1 MSNVLIDKKKFKK
14 MYRKV
19 MMSNISENQLNNNN
33 NSNILNG
40 SGQNVN
46 ILPSSSTMFVNAY
59 NTDSISSAHL
69 VKQRKKRKKKKDS
82 HKLLLT
88 NTQTIGTPTIC
99 SSDERCLNNINNSSH
114 SDCTSNACACCR
126 FRHSTLF
133 DGNFYAQTEAHYE
146 YNIANKFAKP
156 NNKSI
161 NFSTDE
167 IESVDVN
174 CLADRRQFIRAQRN
188 DVTRHIDQL
197 QRFAIYENL
206 CEFCGFA
213 IGNGLHHSNCVPKIS
228 ENHLNN
234 NNYNSNNENN
244 NINCDI
250 QTENIYENICEKC
263 HSIFDGEKCLSELCA
278 NAVDSSIENKTETVE
293 VIDILVKKPP
303 IVHRQFGKQFTNF
316 LGSFKQKLN
325 PKPSEIERKRP
336 IIEIIHN
343 VDDAFKTNK
352 TFDLNE
358 IVLLKNAKITNG
370 YGKLRNRS
378 DERLI
383 QEACNP
389 NPQRKNNNLIRTST
403 SDSNFF
409 DNYHLS
415 GSSHLQSPFSESI
428 VSDTILYSNSY
439 APPSYEDAIQDKYA
453 SVNPFK
459 LKVYTKPTTTTS
471 TYDSTSASSFF
482 TYDSS
487 SVSTLQSISLEP
499 NSPADST
506 LLCNDDALKYWVTSL
521 KQQTFDYGDN
531 NRQFDCDSIKC
542 IPPKM
547 FPEQTMDASLSI
559 NSINNN
565 DPSNMTAIQLNETE
579 QTHLR
584 RRVESF
590 KTDLLRRLSK
600 RNAIYIDDSQYINP
614 IGYLTVDGN
623 SDINENSI
631 IGIVTTSQQVSPVQ
645 SINHTFKL
653 EATARYFQMLKAFY
667 MTQIA
672 LSTGVNRITL
682 VCGNQNAHFLIKILS
697 NQTNSSEYGE
707 IQNYSNRIVRP
718 TQYINFERIIKIIQR
733 IGIRKQLSE
742 YDNSSKVDRNT
753 KRRTRN
759 VGKMRPKMLS
769 IDDFVRPST
778 NLLLEIPINASKC
791 SIDNFVREKYQT
803 SADSCN
809 DTKTLDDFHKPV
821 AENLNIC
828 EKTINDFALK
838 KAHYSSQHTSQSSQ
852 DESKQTTKLNE
863 TPKNEENIYQPIWM
877 FKTIGTATDTSY
889 DVESLNSLNIGAT
902 EYDEIKIHD
911 GSDWEGAEGEFLFS
925 SNRIGAIKLL
935 NSMPVISHNLDAESK
950 IQLLKRYPNN
960 VDFYETV
967 SILYNNEI
975 EPKLKNKIIYDYNA
989 NRLAVGQA
997 KRCTNEIVPMNK
1009 SNEAVYCAHMTSNRS
1024 RSNELI
1030 TNGGQAV
1037 TPINKNDIKIDSI
1050 NSWKSMLRTFD
1061 YIDDEE
1067 DMVSEHKV
1075 VFYSFFF
1082 YFREYYCNKF

>member
-1 MSNVLIDKKKFKK
+1 
-14 MYRKV
+14 
-19 MMSNISENQLNNNN
+19 MMSNISGNQLNNN

-46 ILPSSSTMFVNAY
+46 VLPPSSTMFVNAY
-59 NTDSISSAHL
+59 NTDSISSPHLL

-99 SSDERCLNNINNSSH
+99 SSDERCLNNINNSLHLNCSP
-114 SDCTSNACACCR
+114 NACACCR
-126 FRHSTLF
+126 LKHSTLF

-146 YNIANKFAKP
+146 YDIANKFAKP
-156 NNKSI
+156 NKSI
-161 NFSTDE
+161 NFWTDE
-167 IESVDVN
+167 IESDDVN
-174 CLADRRQFIRAQRN
+174 CLADRRPFIRAHRN
-188 DVTRHIDQL
+188 DVTRPNDQL

-213 IGNGLHHSNCVPKIS
+213 IGNGLHHSNCVPNNC

-234 NNYNSNNENN
+234 NNNETCKN
-244 NINCDI
+244 
-250 QTENIYENICEKC
+250 QSENIYENICEKC
-263 HSIFDGEKCLSELCA
+263 HLIFDGVKCLSELCA
-278 NAVDSSIENKTETVE
+278 NDVDTSVENKTETIE
-293 VIDILVKKPP
+293 VIDILVKSPP
-303 IVHRQFGKQFTNF
+303 IAHRQFGKQFTDF

-325 PKPSEIERKRP
+325 PKPNEIERKRP
-336 IIEIIHN
+336 NIEIIHN

-358 IVLLKNAKITNG
+358 IVQLKNAKITNG

-389 NPQRKNNNLIRTST
+389 NSQRKNNNLIRTST

-409 DNYHLS
+409 DNYHL
-415 GSSHLQSPFSESI
+415 GGASHLQSPFSESI

-459 LKVYTKPTTTTS
+459 LKSYTKPTTTTS
-471 TYDSTSASSFF
+471 YDSTSASSFF

-499 NSPADST
+499 KSPADTT
-506 LLCNDDALKYWVTSL
+506 LLSNDDALIYWVTSL
-521 KQQTFDYGDN
+521 KQQTFDYGDD

-547 FPEQTMDASLSI
+547 FCEQTMDANQSI
-559 NSINNN
+559 NGINNSE
-565 DPSNMTAIQLNETE
+565 PSNMTAIQLNETE

-584 RRVESF
+584 CRVESF

-600 RNAIYIDDSQYINP
+600 RNAIYIDDSHCIDP
-614 IGYLTVDGN
+614 IGYLTVDGG
-623 SDINENSI
+623 SGINENSTMEI
-631 IGIVTTSQQVSPVQ
+631 ATTSQQVSPVQ
-645 SINHTFKL
+645 IINHTFEL

-672 LSTGVNRITL
+672 LSAGVNRITL
-682 VCGNQNAHFLIKILS
+682 VCGNRSAHFLIKILL
-697 NQTNSSEYGE
+697 NQTNSEYDA
-707 IQNYSNRIVRP
+707 IQNHSNRIVRP
-718 TQYINFERIIKIIQR
+718 TEYINFERIVEIIQR
-733 IGIRKQLSE
+733 IDIRKQLSE
-742 YDNSSKVDRNT
+742 YDKGPKIDRKIK
-753 KRRTRN
+753 KRTGN

-769 IDDFVRPST
+769 IEDFVRHST
-778 NLLLEIPINASKC
+778 NLLLEIPLNASKC
-791 SIDNFVREKYQT
+791 SIDDYARETHHT

-809 DTKTLDDFHKPV
+809 DNNTKTLDDFHKPV
-821 AENLNIC
+821 VHNLNIC

-838 KAHYSSQHTSQSSQ
+838 KTHYSSKHTPQSSQQ
-852 DESKQTTKLNE
+852 DESKQTTKMNK
-863 TPKNEENIYQPIWM
+863 TPKHEENIYQPIWM

-889 DVESLNSLNIGAT
+889 DVESLNSLNIGTT

-911 GSDWEGAEGEFLFS
+911 GSDWEGAEGEFLYS
-925 SNRIGAIKLL
+925 SNRIGTIKLL
-935 NSMPVISHNLDAESK
+935 NSTPVISHNLDAESK

-989 NRLAVGQA
+989 NTLAIGQA
-997 KRCTNEIVPMNK
+997 KRYTNEIVPTNK
-1009 SNEAVYCAHMTSNRS
+1009 SNEADYCAHMTSNRS

-1030 TNGGQAV
+1030 TNGGQAF

-1050 NSWKSMLRTFD
+1050 NSWKSMLRTID

-1067 DMVSEHKV
+1067 DVVSELNV
-1075 VFYSFFF
+1075 VFFIHFFF
-1082 YFREYYCNKF
+1082 IFIFSFLIS

>member
-1 MSNVLIDKKKFKK
+1 
-14 MYRKV
+14 
-19 MMSNISENQLNNNN
+19 MSNISGNQLNNNS
-33 NSNILNG
+33 SNILNV

-46 ILPSSSTMFVNAY
+46 VLPSSATIFVNAY

-82 HKLLLT
+82 NKLLLT
-88 NTQTIGTPTIC
+88 NTQTTIGTPTIC
-99 SSDERCLNNINNSSH
+99 SSDERRLNNINNSSH
-114 SDCTSNACACCR
+114 LNCASNACACCR
-126 FRHSTLF
+126 FKHSTLF
-133 DGNFYAQTEAHYE
+133 DGNFYAQTEAHNE
-146 YNIANKFAKP
+146 YDIANKFAGP

-161 NFSTDE
+161 NFWTDE
-167 IESVDVN
+167 IESDDVN

-188 DVTRHIDQL
+188 DVTRHNDQL

-213 IGNGLHHSNCVPKIS
+213 IGNGLHHSNCVPKIC
-228 ENHLNN
+228 ENQLNN
-234 NNYNSNNENN
+234 NNYNEKNNDEN
-244 NINCDI
+244 CKK

-263 HSIFDGEKCLSELCA
+263 HSIFNGEKCLSELCA
-278 NAVDSSIENKTETVE
+278 NAVGLSVENKTETVE

-303 IVHRQFGKQFTNF
+303 VVHRQFGKQFTEF

-336 IIEIIHN
+336 HIEIIHN

-358 IVLLKNAKITNG
+358 IVQLKNAKITTNG

-383 QEACNP
+383 QKACNP
-389 NPQRKNNNLIRTST
+389 NPQRKNNNLIRTSI

-409 DNYHLS
+409 DNYYLS
-415 GSSHLQSPFSESI
+415 GSSHLQSPFSESV

-459 LKVYTKPTTTTS
+459 LKAYTKPTTTS

-499 NSPADST
+499 KSPADST
-506 LLCNDDALKYWVTSL
+506 LLSNDDALKYWVTSL
-521 KQQTFDYGDN
+521 KQQTLDYGDD

-547 FPEQTMDASLSI
+547 FSEKTIDASLSI
-559 NSINNN
+559 NSINRN
-565 DPSNMTAIQLNETE
+565 DPSNPTIIQLNETE

-584 RRVESF
+584 CRVESF

-600 RNAIYIDDSQYINP
+600 RNAIYIDDSHCINP
-614 IGYLTVDGN
+614 IGYCTVNGDSG
-623 SDINENSI
+623 INENSHVEI
-631 IGIVTTSQQVSPVQ
+631 ATISQQVSPVQ
-645 SINHTFKL
+645 SVNHTFEL
-653 EATARYFQMLKAFY
+653 GATARYFQMLKSFY

-682 VCGNQNAHFLIKILS
+682 VCGNRNVHFLIKILL
-697 NQTNSSEYGE
+697 NQTNSCEFGAVQS
-707 IQNYSNRIVRP
+707 YSNRIVRP
-718 TQYINFERIIKIIQR
+718 TEYINFEQIIEIIQR

-742 YDNSSKVDRNT
+742 YDKEPKIYRKT
-753 KRRTRN
+753 KKRTGN
-759 VGKMRPKMLS
+759 VGKMRPVMVSIEDFVRQSTNHLLEIPLNATKCS
-769 IDDFVRPST
+769 IDDF
-778 NLLLEIPINASKC
+778 AK
-791 SIDNFVREKYQT
+791 EKHKT

-809 DTKTLDDFHKPV
+809 DTKTLDDFHKLV
-821 AENLNIC
+821 GRKLSIC

-838 KAHYSSQHTSQSSQ
+838 KTHYSSQHTSQSSQ
-852 DESKQTTKLNE
+852 DVSKQTTEMNE

-889 DVESLNSLNIGAT
+889 DVESLNSSNIGST

-925 SNRIGAIKLL
+925 SNRNGTIKLL
-935 NSMPVISHNLDAESK
+935 NSMPVISHNLNAESK
-950 IQLLKRYPNN
+950 IQLLKRYPNS

-989 NRLAVGQA
+989 NTLTVGRA
-997 KRCTNEIVPMNK
+997 KRYTNEIVPTNK
-1009 SNEAVYCAHMTSNRS
+1009 SNEADYYCTHMTSNRS

-1030 TNGGQAV
+1030 TDGGQAFI
-1037 TPINKNDIKIDSI
+1037 PINQNDIKIDST
-1050 NSWKSMLRTFD
+1050 NSWKSMLRTVD

-1067 DMVSEHKV
+1067 DMVSELNV

-1082 YFREYYCNKF
+1082 FKYHFQFFNFVNAMNVIAINFNE